1 MRCEVVAIGTELL
14 LGIIVDGNS
23 AWIGEQLALAGIDS
37 YFQVKVGDNF
47 GRIEACIR
55 QALERSDAVICC
67 GGLGPTQDD
76 ITRDVIARVMGVEMR
91 RDAAI
96 ADKIRKIFESR
107 GRVMSANNLRQA
119 DIPVGA
125 SPIAQM
131 PGTAPGLV
139 CPVGDKVVYAV
150 PGVPSEMR
158 EMVAGTILPDLR
170 RRMGQTAVIRSRVL
184 RTWGASESGVAEMV
198 AERVDELDKL
208 GNPTIAFQASGID
221 GIKVRIVA
229 KCDDEAAAKRVL
241 DSEEAL
247 LRGLLGDL
255 IFGIDEQSME
265 TVVLEQLRKRAM
277 TVAAT
282 ETLTGGILSARL
294 SALDMAMETFR
305 GATVHP
311 EAGRRKIAV
320 AVARAA
326 RRRRRDGGP
335 QALRHQCRPR
345 RGRSRAIRRPGAR
358 NGVPGRGDR
367 GRTASGD
374 DGAAARPQAHAR
386 VRGDQPVESSKKLAA
401 DRTTTAAHSRVRGE
415 DRGTCIGTIRSSQ
428 PV

>member
-37 YFQVKVGDNF
+37 HFQVKVGDNF

-91 RDAAI
+91 RDPAI
-96 ADKIRKIFESR
+96 ADKIRLIFEAR

-119 DIPVGA
+119 DIPLGA
-125 SPIAQM
+125 SPIPQM

-139 CPVGDKVVYAV
+139 CPVGDKVIYAV

-170 RRMGQTAVIRSRVL
+170 RRMGQTAVIRARVL
-184 RTWGASESGVAEMV
+184 RTWGASESGIAEMV
-198 AERVDELDKL
+198 GARVEELDTL

-241 DSEEAL
+241 DAEEAL

-255 IFGIDEQSME
+255 VFGVDEQSME
-265 TVVLEQLRKRAM
+265 AVVLGELRKRAM
-277 TVAAT
+277 TAAAT
-282 ETLTGGILSARL
+282 ETLTGGILAARM
-294 SALDMAMETFR
+294 SALDPALEVFR
-305 GATVHP
+305 GAIVRP
-311 EAGRRKIAV
+311 EAAAGGSPEQRAAAAAAEARERFRTQVGLAAIVPEAAEGHGPGTVFLAV
-320 AVARAA
+320 AIGDAQHVEKVMLTPDRK
-326 RRRRRDGGP
+326 RMREFGVIGLLN
-335 QALRHQCRPR
+335 QLR
-345 RGRSRAIRRPGAR
+345 
-358 NGVPGRGDR
+358 
-367 GRTASGD
+367 
-374 DGAAARPQAHAR
+374 
-386 VRGDQPVESSKKLAA
+386 KKL
-401 DRTTTAAHSRVRGE
+401 SG
-415 DRGTCIGTIRSSQ
+415 
-428 PV
+428 

>member
-37 YFQVKVGDNF
+37 HFQVKVGDNF

-91 RDAAI
+91 RDQAI
-96 ADKIRKIFESR
+96 ADKIAKIFEVR

-139 CPVGDKVVYAV
+139 CPVGGKVIYAV

-198 AERVDELDKL
+198 AGRVDELDKL

-241 DSEEAL
+241 DREEAL
-247 LRGLLGDL
+247 MRGLLGDL
-255 IFGIDEQSME
+255 VFGIDEQSME
-265 TVVLEQLRKRAM
+265 TVVLEQLRRRSLTA
-277 TVAAT
+277 AAT
-282 ETLTGGILSARL
+282 ETLTGGILSARM
-294 SALDMAMETFR
+294 SALDPAMEVFR
-305 GATVHP
+305 GAIVRP
-311 EAGRRKIAV
+311 EAG
-320 AVARAA
+320 ARAA
-326 RRRRRDGGP
+326 SP
-335 QALRHQCRPR
+335 EQ
-345 RGRSRAIRRPGAR
+345 RA
-358 NGVPGRGDR
+358 
-367 GRTASGD
+367 
-374 DGAAARPQAHAR
+374 GAAAMEAR
-386 VRGDQPVESSKKLAA
+386 ERFGTEVGLAAVVPEAAEGHGMGAVFLGVAIRDTHHIEKVMLTPDRKRMREFGVISLLNLLRKKLSA
-401 DRTTTAAHSRVRGE
+401 
-415 DRGTCIGTIRSSQ
+415 
-428 PV
+428 

>member
-37 YFQVKVGDNF
+37 HFQVKVGDNF
-47 GRIEACIR
+47 GRIEASIR

-91 RDAAI
+91 RDQAI
-96 ADKIRKIFESR
+96 ADKIGKIFEVR

-139 CPVGDKVVYAV
+139 CPVGGKVIYAV

-198 AERVDELDKL
+198 AGRVDELDKL

-247 LRGLLGDL
+247 MRGLLGDL
-255 IFGIDEQSME
+255 VFGIDEQSME
-265 TVVLEQLRKRAM
+265 TVVLVQLRRRSM
-277 TVAAT
+277 TAAAT
-282 ETLTGGILSARL
+282 ETLTGGILSARM
-294 SALDMAMETFR
+294 SALDPAMEVFR
-305 GATVHP
+305 GAIVRP
-311 EAGRRKIAV
+311 EAAAAGRA
-320 AVARAA
+320 
-326 RRRRRDGGP
+326 
-335 QALRHQCRPR
+335 RPR
-345 RGRSRAIRRPGAR
+345 PSSAPAPLPPRRASASALTSGWRPSYRKPPKGMGPEQCSSASQSRTCPTSRKSCSP
-358 NGVPGRGDR
+358 
-367 GRTASGD
+367 RTAS
-374 DGAAARPQAHAR
+374 ACA
-386 VRGDQPVESSKKLAA
+386 SS
-401 DRTTTAAHSRVRGE
+401 G
-415 DRGTCIGTIRSSQ
+415 
-428 PV
+428 

>member
-14 LGIIVDGNS
+14 LGIIVDSNS
-23 AWIGEQLALAGIDS
+23 AWIGEQLALVGIDS
-37 YFQVKVGDNF
+37 HFQVKVGDNF
-47 GRIEACIR
+47 GRIEASIR

-76 ITRDVIARVMGVEMR
+76 ITRDVIAHVMGAEMR
-91 RDAAI
+91 RDQAI
-96 ADKIRKIFESR
+96 ADKIRNIFEAR

-125 SPIAQM
+125 GPIAQM

-139 CPVGDKVVYAV
+139 CPVGDKVIYAV

-184 RTWGASESGVAEMV
+184 RTWGASESGIAEMV
-198 AERVDELDKL
+198 GARVEELDTL

-229 KCDDEAAAKRVL
+229 KCDDEASAKRVL

-255 IFGIDEQSME
+255 VFGIDEQSME
-265 TVVLEQLRKRAM
+265 AVVLGELRRRSLTA
-277 TVAAT
+277 AAT
-282 ETLTGGILSARL
+282 ETLTGGILSARM
-294 SALDMAMETFR
+294 SALDPAMEVFR
-305 GATVHP
+305 GAIVRP
-311 EAGRRKIAV
+311 EAA
-320 AVARAA
+320 
-326 RRRRRDGGP
+326 
-335 QALRHQCRPR
+335 
-345 RGRSRAIRRPGAR
+345 
-358 NGVPGRGDR
+358 
-367 GRTASGD
+367 
-374 DGAAARPQAHAR
+374 
-386 VRGDQPVESSKKLAA
+386 
-401 DRTTTAAHSRVRGE
+401 AAHSPEQRAGVAAAEARERFGTDVGLAAVVPE
-415 DRGTCIGTIRSSQ
+415 TTEGHGPGTVFLGVAIREAHHIEKVMLTPDRKRMREFGVIGLLNQLRKRLLA
-428 PV
+428 